1 MSLTKV
7 ALLSVAA
14 VVHAD
19 NEIAVLQ
26 SLRRAYPEWKPR
38 GVVDVGANKGGWT
51 TKLQQLFP
59 NVTTMM
65 IEGSPSHVKQ
75 LQETKLKYDGAVDYQ
90 VALLSS
96 TDGGIVE
103 FFDNPDA
110 NTGNS
115 MFQENTKYFKDVK
128 PQTRTTSKLDT
139 LVSHMGSIDY
149 VKLDVQGAE
158 LLVLSGAE
166 ETLKKITF
174 VQLEISIIE
183 YNNGGACW
191 SEINSF
197 LQERGFNLY
206 DIGEINRNWALFNT
220 KGVGQLDLLYI
231 RPDSDFL
238 PQWLLEHKVQ
248 FCGSSR
254 KATEP
259 SGYKSI
265 AAGENFHFAIL
276 GLVAF
281 GVGYILGR
289 RKDKSGLKEN

>member
-90 VALLSS
+90 VALLST

-103 FFDNPDA
+103 FFDNPDT

-166 ETLKKITF
+166 ETLKKTTF

-183 YNNGGACW
+183 YNKGGA
-191 SEINSF
+191 
-197 LQERGFNLY
+197 R
-206 DIGEINRNWALFNT
+206 
-220 KGVGQLDLLYI
+220 
-231 RPDSDFL
+231 
-238 PQWLLEHKVQ
+238 
-248 FCGSSR
+248 
-254 KATEP
+254 
-259 SGYKSI
+259 
-265 AAGENFHFAIL
+265 
-276 GLVAF
+276 
-281 GVGYILGR
+281 
-289 RKDKSGLKEN
+289 